1 MKRFPEVE
9 DLVLKVFKNDMIS
22 ISILEAEDVYVEATI
37 ILQTFKI
44 NY

>member
-22 ISILEAEDVYVEATI
+22 ISILEAEDDYVEHPSY
-37 ILQTFKI
+37 FKGLK
-44 NY
+44 